1 MAESRNIYT
10 EQAYHANF
18 EGDAANTPSDFKGL
32 GYYQRTSLEDIVNN
46 FIVAYIGEDKVLTKV
61 PEHEVAFWA
70 QRAVQEFSYDI
81 LHSEKSVEI
90 ELGAALQFPLPQ
102 DYVNYV
108 KISVV
113 GSDGTKR
120 TLLPSRKSNNPAAI
134 LQDEDFSY
142 LYDGSGNI
150 QKATKSSTASRF
162 QNPINPS
169 NTSPT
174 AQDYYNANYNQDDFS
189 YFNNRFGSNPED
201 MSGSGTYFIDNTN
214 GIIFFDG
221 TFAHLHLSPDASSN
235 RIVLDYISDGLS
247 ENGDLSKVLVPK
259 LAEEALYA
267 QMLYNLAKLR
277 PATAQLA
284 PFYKKE
290 ASAKTRNTKIR
301 LSNYKSEEMVQVLR
315 GKSKWIKH

>member
-10 EQAYHANF
+10 EQAYHADFEADAGNTPANF
-18 EGDAANTPSDFKGL
+18 EGL
-32 GYYQRTSLEDIVNN
+32 GYYKRTSLEDIINN

-61 PEHEVAFWA
+61 PEYEVAFWA

-81 LHSEKSVEI
+81 LHSEKSIEI
-90 ELGAALQFPLPQ
+90 ELGTALQFPLPQ

-113 GSDGTKR
+113 GSDGVKR
-120 TLLPSRKSNNPAAI
+120 TLLPSRTSNNPTAI
-134 LQDEDFSY
+134 LQDVDYSY
-142 LYDGSGNI
+142 LYDSSGNV
-150 QKATKSSTASRF
+150 QKAAKSTTATRF
-162 QNPINPS
+162 QDPNNPS
-169 NTSPT
+169 NTSSV
-174 AQDYYNANYNQDDFS
+174 AQDYYYTNYNDDNFS
-189 YFNNRFGSNPED
+189 YFNKRFGSNPES
-201 MSGSGTYFIDNTN
+201 MSGSGTYFIDNAN

-221 TFAHLHLSPDASSN
+221 TFAGNTTGNLV
-235 RIVLDYISDGLS
+235 VLDYISDGLS
-247 ENGDLSKVLVPK
+247 DNGDLSKVLVPK

>member
-10 EQAYHANF
+10 EQAYHADF
-18 EGDAANTPSDFKGL
+18 EADAGNTPADFKGL
-32 GYYQRTSLEDIVNN
+32 GYYKRTSLEDIINN

-61 PEHEVAFWA
+61 PEYEVAFWA
-70 QRAVQEFSYDI
+70 QRAIQEFSYDI

-113 GSDGTKR
+113 GDDGVKR
-120 TLLPSRKSNNPAAI
+120 TLLPSRTSNNPTAI
-134 LQDEDFSY
+134 LQDADFSY
-142 LYDGSGNI
+142 LYDSSGNV
-150 QKATKSSTASRF
+150 QKAAKSTTAKRF
-162 QNPINPS
+162 QDPSNPS
-169 NTSPT
+169 NTSSL
-174 AQDYYNANYNQDDFS
+174 AQDYYHTNYNDDNFS
-189 YFNNRFGSNPED
+189 YFNKRFGSNPED
-201 MSGSGTYFIDNTN
+201 MSRSGTYFIDNAK
-214 GIIFFDG
+214 GIIFFNG
-221 TFAHLHLSPDASSN
+221 TFAGIARGEASPV
-235 RIVLDYISDGLS
+235 VLDYISDGLS
-247 ENGDLSKVLVPK
+247 DNGDLSKVLVPK